1 MNTTPTPATQN
12 PTFSRRLF
20 FGVPRQAHLAAG
32 IAGGE
37 QAAELGVATFAE
49 PFVRG
54 DQQPPR
60 TIEGIVFAAAVAQG
74 VVLDPAAHLVDA
86 VVRQADDV

>member
-1 MNTTPTPATQN
+1 M
-12 PTFSRRLF
+12 
-20 FGVPRQAHLAAG
+20 PRQADLAAG

-37 QAAELGVATFAE
+37 QAPELGIATLAE

-60 TIEGIVFAAAVAQG
+60 PIERVVLAAAVAQG
-74 VVLDPAAHLVDA
+74 LVLDAAADLVEG
-86 VVRQADDV
+86 VVAEPNDVERVRDLLSFAQRCVER